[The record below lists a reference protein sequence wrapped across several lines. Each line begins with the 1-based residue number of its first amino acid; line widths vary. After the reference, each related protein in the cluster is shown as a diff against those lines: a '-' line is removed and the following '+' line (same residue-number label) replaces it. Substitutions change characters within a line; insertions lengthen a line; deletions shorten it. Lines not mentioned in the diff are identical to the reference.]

1 MGSSLGWTLSWLSPL
16 TLAAAA
22 LWFGAAGLL
31 AAGHLPALP
40 VAIVAALIG
49 AFVVRAIMNAFVR
62 SSTEP
67 LQLTAE
73 GALATVNAT
82 IRPDSPGEV
91 IYTLEGLHRSLPARS
106 ELGLTIPR
114 GSTVVITRRSD
125 GFAWVEPVDPLDNLT
140 QSPN

>member
-1 MGSSLGWTLSWLSPL
+1 MANSAGWALSWLSPL

-40 VAIVAALIG
+40 VAIAAALIG
-49 AFVVRAIMNAFVR
+49 AFVVRAIMDAFVR

-67 LQLTAE
+67 LQLTGE

-82 IRPDSPGEV
+82 IRPDAPGEV

-114 GSTVVITRRSD
+114 GSTIVITRRSG

-140 QSPN
+140 QSPS